1 MGWEDN
7 GVRPGGNGVKALQDK
22 LSDLLNQNWILWD
35 TGARNGELMPCRVSR
50 TSLVAFFF
58 SSPSSS
64 LSARGPVTCLAR

>member
-1 MGWEDN
+1 M
-7 GVRPGGNGVKALQDK
+7 KALQDK

-58 SSPSSS
+58 FFS
-64 LSARGPVTCLAR
+64 LELFVRTGSGDVPGQVRNNQGCRTTHQ